1 MFGLLDINDYFMS
14 VNHIIPVT
22 KQTIYLCSRRKNIPP
37 IPSIFFSQNR
47 TNIVKI
53 EEVLAK
59 QKSKIPLHLKK
70 WKHFLDVLA

>member
-59 QKSKIPLHLKK
+59 QKSKYRYTLKNGSI
-70 WKHFLDVLA
+70 F